1 MRNKT
6 LLAAVAA
13 LWLLAV
19 VGAEAADRTLPV
31 TVDVLVQ
38 QLAARFSPAVGK
50 VVEAETS
57 RPLVV
62 AFAEGTYPQADQEL
76 LLYRPGEDVVNK
88 LTGERLGGFDQV
100 IGLVKVVEVRQGLG
114 RVELLQLK
122 PDMAVRP
129 GDTVKYSSRLD
140 AVVEPP
146 KFFGATEAGTENVAD
161 MLSLSL
167 ERAARFRPALM
178 SQGDQGVEV
187 WRDNRYGFRVL
198 PIVSSD
204 EAGPR
209 LDLRVFSLY
218 TGKPLFVIGENFS
231 AKGPLAAEASS
242 ERPRPSSVDVE
253 RLRELEE
260 RLKALE
266 ESKKAE
272 KSPAINPDINQVA
285 PVGKI
290 SAEEMQRFRATQ
302 DLSQSVHLQNI
313 AMGDIDG
320 DGKDELVGM
329 GQNFLK
335 FYRWNGAQFAEFH
348 TIKGSSRSNFLN
360 VDIANINGVGPAEIF
375 VTHMKTTQG
384 IMNVENK
391 LDSFVLEFRGG
402 QFTKIWSRQP
412 YYLRV
417 LKSPQLGRGVLLA
430 QEMGTHEMYHGP
442 VMQFRWSGSTYV
454 KEPSSIIPPQFF
466 IYGFMIADLKES
478 GTPEFFVLQD
488 SGHLAAFNQGVEPTW
503 TSRDRLGGFNHVSFK
518 QLPRHPSREKYIRTE
533 ATTDEMLVDRYL
545 KGRMEVVHLG
555 SPEDGHY
562 GLLVGSNQEPMLSQ
576 ALLNTTVLENGRVV
590 HYAWNGIQYV
600 REWETQPTERHYLAD
615 FAIGDL
621 EGDGTQDLVLL
632 LHTTKIV
639 TNPTSRLELY
649 RLGKQ
654 P

>member
-6 LLAAVAA
+6 ILTAAAF
-13 LWLLAV
+13 LWLLAPGGV
-19 VGAEAADRTLPV
+19 QAAERPLPV
-31 TVDVLVQ
+31 VVDALVQ
-38 QLAARFSPAVGK
+38 QLTARFSPASGK
-50 VVEAETS
+50 VVEAEAGRALAVTF
-57 RPLVV
+57 PQ
-62 AFAEGTYPQADQEL
+62 APYPQADQEL

-100 IGLVKVVEVRQGLG
+100 IGLVKVVEVRQGLS
-114 RVELLQLK
+114 RVEILQLK
-122 PDMAVRP
+122 PETVVKP
-129 GDTVKYSSRLD
+129 GDAVKYSSRLD
-140 AVVEPP
+140 AVVLPP
-146 KFFGATEAGTENVAD
+146 KFFGPTQAGSEGVAD

-167 ERAARFRPALM
+167 ERAPRFRLALM
-178 SQGDQGVEV
+178 AQAQGADV
-187 WRDNRYGFRVL
+187 WRDNRYGFRVQ

-209 LDLRVFSLY
+209 LDLRVSSLY
-218 TGKPLFVIGENFS
+218 TGKPLFVLGENFS
-231 AKGPLAAEASS
+231 QKAPQAAEPPGEGPMLSS
-242 ERPRPSSVDVE
+242 SDLE
-253 RLRELEE
+253 RLRELEK

-272 KSPAINPDINQVA
+272 KTPTINPDITQVA

-290 SAEEMQRFRATQ
+290 SPEEMQRFRATQ
-302 DLSQSVHLQNI
+302 DLSRSTHLQNV
-313 AMGDIDG
+313 ALGDIDG
-320 DGKDELVGM
+320 DGRDELVGM
-329 GQNFLK
+329 GTNFLK
-335 FYRWNGAQFAEFH
+335 FYRWNGTQFAEFH

-360 VDIANINGVGPAEIF
+360 IDVADINGVGPEEIF

-384 IMNVENK
+384 IMNIENK
-391 LDSFVLEFRGG
+391 LDSFALEFHGG
-402 QFTKIWSRQP
+402 RFTKIWSRQP

-430 QEMGTHEMYHGP
+430 QKMGTHEMYSGP
-442 VMQFRWSGSTYV
+442 VMQFRWSGSEYV
-454 KEPSSIIPPQFF
+454 KEPNSIIPTQFF
-466 IYGFMIADLKES
+466 IYGFMIADLKEA

-488 SGHLAAFNQGVEPTW
+488 SGHLAAFNQGIEPTW

-533 ATTDEMLVDRYL
+533 ATADELLVDRYL

-555 SPEDGHY
+555 SPENGHY
-562 GLLVGSNQEPMLSQ
+562 GLLVGSNQEPLLSR
-576 ALLNTTVLENGRVV
+576 ALMNTTVLENGRVV

-600 REWETQPTERHYLAD
+600 KEWETKPTERHYLAD

-621 EGDGTQDLVLL
+621 EGDGTKDLVLL

-649 RLGKQ
+649 RLGRQ
-654 P
+654 Q